1 MLEKGGRIAIEW
13 PADSGWWDL
22 PEVQAFERE
31 HCLRRVYFHG
41 CMLGVKGKEVPIK
54 KPWCV
59 STCDGR
65 LIQTF
70 GQFRCDGTHSH
81 EPAEGNQ
88 TTQTGFYTTQFV
100 TGILE
105 SWYPKQAF
113 NYVPNVSSNNHAC
126 VTRNL
131 SRAEW
136 TRDERGIQAVQAEAA
151 GLRANNAW
159 SDESVTTLA
168 NLSTSKSH
176 WSAGQDCFSVDLV
189 RH

>member
-1 MLEKGGRIAIEW
+1 M
-13 PADSGWWDL
+13 D
-22 PEVQAFERE
+22 V
-31 HCLRRVYFHG
+31 C
-41 CMLGVKGKEVPIK
+41 LGVKGKEVPIK

-168 NLSTSKSH
+168 NLKAQAKATGVQVKIASLLTLCGIKY
-176 WSAGQDCFSVDLV
+176 WNVAAINGNGKDE
-189 RH
+189 